1 MWHPSLFNWLSA
13 KTACDVQVVSDSAKE
28 HVGIFVQDSQA
39 LTLHAWCQ
47 SRTDPNAI
55 QCNTKRLEFA
65 IVCKGPFWHSQT
77 NLAGPNTTVEDARI
91 LESEVCMR
99 TSGIGW
105 AHWAPQA
112 HVLEHQ
118 VGITILPSLHHTS
131 GAHLNEW
138 RCFDTFDIFH
148 DPWSWP
154 SLSYPNMGNE
164 QHVSKAQ
171 RHYKVTHGDKVF
183 PRIGAGCL
191 CSRSWRSWESGIL
204 CWQIA
209 LSLRVVWL
217 GEVLMLSISPN
228 PHALDVLAL
237 VLY

>member
-112 HVLEHQ
+112 YVLEHQ

-131 GAHLNEW
+131 GAHLNEGVLILLIFFMIHGPGPVCDIPAWEMNNMSQRLKDIIRW
-138 RCFDTFDIFH
+138 RMVTKCSQGLELAASVVVH
-148 DPWSWP
+148 DVPESQAFCAGRSHWVCEWCDWVKCWCSPFPQLPMHWTWWP
-154 SLSYPNMGNE
+154 
-164 QHVSKAQ
+164 
-171 RHYKVTHGDKVF
+171 
-183 PRIGAGCL
+183 
-191 CSRSWRSWESGIL
+191 
-204 CWQIA
+204 
-209 LSLRVVWL
+209 
-217 GEVLMLSISPN
+217 
-228 PHALDVLAL
+228 
-237 VLY
+237 